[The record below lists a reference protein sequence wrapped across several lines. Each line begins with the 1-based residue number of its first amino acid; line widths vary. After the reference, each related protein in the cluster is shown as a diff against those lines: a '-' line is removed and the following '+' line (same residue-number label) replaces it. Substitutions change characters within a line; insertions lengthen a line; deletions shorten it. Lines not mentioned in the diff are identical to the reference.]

1 VSGARRI
8 GVFGGTFD
16 PIHNAHLGI
25 ARAALSHGRLDEVRF
40 VIAGRPPHKMH
51 DTCATP
57 EERYAM
63 VQAAL
68 ADEPRM
74 AASRLELD
82 RTGPSYTFETLEA
95 IAQDDSDVRL
105 YLILG
110 MDSLVDLPNW
120 RAPERIIAA
129 ARFLVVPRP
138 GSWNVPGEL
147 ENHCDVLPFEPMP
160 LSSTDVRERL
170 RAGLPLDDLLPPSVE
185 RLIRERGIY
194 GLGDADR
201 AG

>member
-1 VSGARRI
+1 MKGTRRI

-25 ARAALSHGRLDEVRF
+25 ARAALSHGRLDELRF
-40 VIAGRPPHKMH
+40 MIAGQPPHKMH
-51 DTCATP
+51 ETMATA

-68 ADEPRM
+68 EDEPCM
-74 AASRLELD
+74 VASRLELN
-82 RTGPSYTFETLEA
+82 RCGPSYTFETIEA
-95 IAQDDSDVRL
+95 LAQSEDDADL

-138 GSWNVPGEL
+138 GHWEVTGEL
-147 ENHCDVLPFEPMP
+147 EGHYEVLPFEPVP

-170 RAGLPLDDLLPPSVE
+170 RAGLPLDDLLPPAVE
-185 RLIRERGIY
+185 RLIRERGVY
-194 GLGDADR
+194 GVGDADR
-201 AG
+201 AS

>member
-1 VSGARRI
+1 MSGRRRI

-16 PIHNAHLGI
+16 PIHNAHLEI

-51 DTCATP
+51 DTSATP

-63 VQAAL
+63 VRAAL
-68 ADEPRM
+68 ENEPRM
-74 AASRLELD
+74 AVSRLELD
-82 RTGPSYTFETLEA
+82 RKGPSYTFETLEA
-95 IAQDDSDVRL
+95 IARNEKDADL

-120 RAPERIIAA
+120 RAPERIAAA

-138 GSWNVPGEL
+138 GHWDVPAQL
-147 ENHCDVLPFEPMP
+147 EGHCEVLPFEPMP

-170 RAGLPLDDLLPPSVE
+170 RAGLPLDDVLPAPVE

-201 AG
+201 AR